1 MAPSAAHLAGETAG
15 TQPQGHPQVASVL
28 LVVQGSLLLA
38 AGLSA
43 LPFGI
48 VEPFI
53 GGESLATVLLAGAI
67 FLLARGV
74 RRHRR
79 WARKLTLV
87 LEALGVVGS
96 LLLILL
102 PIGAMR
108 GPAPLL
114 SNLVLPAAIWILL
127 RSRSSRRAFSHN

>member
-1 MAPSAAHLAGETAG
+1 VSVITIAD
-15 TQPQGHPQVASVL
+15 TQPQGHPQIASVL

-53 GGESLATVLLAGAI
+53 GAESLATVLLAGGI

-79 WARKLTLV
+79 WARKGTLV
-87 LEALGVVGS
+87 LEVLSVVGS
-96 LLLILL
+96 LPLILL

-114 SNLVLPAAIWILL
+114 SNLVLPAAVWILL
-127 RSRSSRRAFSHN
+127 RTRSSLRVFSRN

>member
-1 MAPSAAHLAGETAG
+1 VSVITIAD
-15 TQPQGHPQVASVL
+15 TQPQGHPQIASVL
-28 LVVQGSLLLA
+28 L
-38 AGLSA
+38 AG
-43 LPFGI
+43 G
-48 VEPFI
+48 
-53 GGESLATVLLAGAI
+53 I

-79 WARKLTLV
+79 WARKGTLV
-87 LEALGVVGS
+87 LEVLSVVGS

-114 SNLVLPAAIWILL
+114 SNLVLPAAVWILL
-127 RSRSSRRAFSHN
+127 RSRSSRRAFSEN